1 MKTKD
6 ITVTAMMAALVF
18 AGTYFFKI
26 PVPFGYC
33 HLGDGMI
40 LLTVILF
47 GWKKGLGA
55 GMIGAGLSDLLGG
68 YTAWVIPTMLIKG
81 GWVLILA
88 FFLGRFGREKKAVWV
103 LGSAA
108 GGIFH
113 IAAYSL
119 VKLPLYGVEA
129 SLAELP
135 FLIVQTVCGIII
147 GVAAAAAMYGTK
159 APFLHTMYRDN

>member
-6 ITVTAMMAALVF
+6 ITITAMMAALVF

-55 GMIGAGLSDLLGG
+55 GMIGAGFSDLLGG

-88 FFLGRFGREKKAVWV
+88 FFLGWLGKEKKAVWI
-103 LGSAA
+103 LGSTV

-113 IAAYSL
+113 VAAYSFANIA
-119 VKLPLYGVEA
+119 LYGVGA
-129 SLAELP
+129 SLSELP
-135 FLIVQTVCGIII
+135 FLLIQTICGIITGI
-147 GVAAAAAMYGTK
+147 LAAAALTRRTAHS
-159 APFLHTMYRDN
+159 PLP

>member
-1 MKTKD
+1 MMKTKD
-6 ITVTAMMAALVF
+6 ITTTALMAALVF
-18 AGTYFFKI
+18 VGTYLFKI
-26 PVPFGYC
+26 PVPFGYS

-88 FFLGRFGREKKAVWV
+88 FFLMRFGKEKKIIWL
-103 LGSAA
+103 LGSVV

-113 IAAYSL
+113 VAAYSL
-119 VKLPLYGVEA
+119 VKIPLYGMEA
-129 SLAELP
+129 TMAELP
-135 FLIVQTVCGIII
+135 FLTVQTICGIVI
-147 GVAAAAAMYGTK
+147 GIAAAAALYGRK
-159 APFLHTMYRDN
+159 GLLKVLA

>member
-6 ITVTAMMAALVF
+6 MTITAMMAALVF
-18 AGTYFFKI
+18 VGTYLFKI
-26 PVPFGYC
+26 PVPFGYS

-55 GMIGAGLSDLLGG
+55 GMIGAGLADLLGG

-88 FFLGRFGREKKAVWV
+88 FFLSKFGKEKKTVWL
-103 LGSAA
+103 LGSIV
-108 GGIFH
+108 GGVFH
-113 IAAYSL
+113 VAAYSL
-119 VKLPLYGVEA
+119 IKIPLYGMEA
-129 SLAELP
+129 TMAELP
-135 FLIVQTVCGIII
+135 FLTVQTICGIVI
-147 GVAAAAAMYGTK
+147 GIAAAAALYGRK
-159 APFLHTMYRDN
+159 GLLKVLA